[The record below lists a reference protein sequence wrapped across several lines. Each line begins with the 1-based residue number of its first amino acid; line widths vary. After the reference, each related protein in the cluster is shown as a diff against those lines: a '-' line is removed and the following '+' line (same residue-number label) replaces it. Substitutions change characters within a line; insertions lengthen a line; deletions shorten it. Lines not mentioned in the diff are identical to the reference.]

1 MRSGNISQQQNQLV
15 LDFEPGLTERF
26 GSARECVAQG
36 VYQRGLK
43 RVAADLNEAPGNLSV
58 KLSDDP
64 VRHFSLDMFESYV
77 EKTGDLTPIYYLVE
91 KFLGDKRNTKQ
102 AAVEQIQAIGPHLVE
117 LLRQAG
123 VSV

>member
-1 MRSGNISQQQNQLV
+1 MRSNKNANSQSQLV
-15 LDFEPGLTERF
+15 LDFEAGLTERF
-26 GSARECVAQG
+26 NSARECMAQG

-64 VRHFSLDMFESYV
+64 VRHLSLDMFELYL
-77 EKTGDLTPIYYLVE
+77 EKTGDLAPLYYLVE

-102 AAVEQIQAIGPHLVE
+102 AAIERIEQIAPELIG
-117 LLRQAG
+117 LLKQAG
-123 VSV
+123 IA

>member
-1 MRSGNISQQQNQLV
+1 M
-15 LDFEPGLTERF
+15 
-26 GSARECVAQG
+26 AQG

>member
-1 MRSGNISQQQNQLV
+1 MRSNKNANSQSQLV

-26 GSARECVAQG
+26 SSARECMAQG

-64 VRHFSLDMFESYV
+64 VRHLSLDMFELYM
-77 EKTGDLTPIYYLVE
+77 EKTGDVTPLYYLVE
-91 KFLGDKRNTKQ
+91 KFLGDRRNGNQ
-102 AAVEQIQAIGPHLVE
+102 AAVERIKELAPELIG
-117 LLRQAG
+117 LLKQAG
-123 VSV
+123 IA

>member
-1 MRSGNISQQQNQLV
+1 MRSNKNANSQSQLV
-15 LDFEPGLTERF
+15 LDFEAGLTERF
-26 GSARECVAQG
+26 NSARECMAQG

-64 VRHFSLDMFESYV
+64 VRHLSLDMFELYL
-77 EKTGDLTPIYYLVE
+77 EKTSDLAPLYYLVE

-102 AAVEQIQAIGPHLVE
+102 AAIERIEQIAPELIG
-117 LLRQAG
+117 LLKQAG
-123 VSV
+123 IA

>member
-1 MRSGNISQQQNQLV
+1 MRSATINQQQNQLV

-26 GSARECVAQG
+26 NSARECVAQG

-43 RVAADLNEAPGNLSV
+43 RIAGDLNEAPGNLSV

-64 VRHFSLDMFESYV
+64 VRHFSLDMFEMYV

-91 KFLGDKRNTKQ
+91 KFLGDRRSGKQ
-102 AAVEQIQAIGPHLVE
+102 AALQQIEALGPQLIQ
-117 LLRQAG
+117 LLKEAG
-123 VSV
+123 IKA